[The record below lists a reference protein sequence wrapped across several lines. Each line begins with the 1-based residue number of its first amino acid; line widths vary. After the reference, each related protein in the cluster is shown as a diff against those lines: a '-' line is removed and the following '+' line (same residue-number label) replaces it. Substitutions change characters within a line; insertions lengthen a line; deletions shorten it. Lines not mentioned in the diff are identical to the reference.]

1 MGNPDELITVGRIS
15 GTHGIKGQLKVYSY
29 SGNLESLSLARIAM
43 LRSPDGTALREICI
57 RGVKPH
63 GGGFILSL
71 KDYDDINQALPLV
84 GSDLCLRRSQLP
96 EPEDDEYYWC
106 DLIGLRVVTAEGVE
120 LGTLTDIFE
129 TGSNDIYVVRKDRRE
144 YLIPA
149 IASVINSVDL
159 AKGTMVITPLDGLLD
174 L

>member
-1 MGNPDELITVGRIS
+1 MGDADELITVGRIS

-29 SGNLESLSLARIAM
+29 SGNLESLRAARIVM
-43 LRSPDGTALREICI
+43 LRSPDGATLRELSI
-57 RGVKPH
+57 RSVKPH
-63 GGGFILSL
+63 TGGFILSL
-71 KDYDDINQALPLV
+71 KDYDDIDQALPLV

-106 DLIGLRVVTAEGVE
+106 DLIGLRVVTADGAE
-120 LGTLTDIFE
+120 LGTLADIFE
-129 TGSNDIYVVRKDRRE
+129 TGSNDIYVVRKDRQE

-149 IASVINSVDL
+149 IASVIKSVDV
-159 AKGTMVITPLDGLLD
+159 AGGTMVISPLDGLLD